1 MGKLPKNS
9 TLHTYPA
16 AKESRTVHFS
26 NIAIYLKRSFLTV
39 VVWCLPLWRRPRRF
53 KMMSRSPR
61 QSILKGSF
69 KQSTLS
75 SFFASQRNLTSPEE
89 RVQAT
94 LADVA
99 DSACRTLHQTSQ
111 KHMPCAIQLL
121 EGLPRAD
128 RQETL
133 TWMAQA
139 FDVMNFPQTLFFDTA
154 LLLDRYYARL
164 PKEDLNTAESQ
175 RRILA
180 AVCVAIKT
188 GSNAETQLPLRQ
200 VVTHL
205 GHDEVPFDEVIAAEL
220 CILRKL
226 RFDVGTPTPRD
237 FLEALGARLKELQ
250 VPPENVSLADYLLQL
265 SLADAVFHYRYPHAV
280 LAAAALLLALSCTG
294 ASAAAHTVVLEDLA
308 LYVED
313 ADQSGM
319 LAQCR
324 RELHALWV
332 TACQEQN
339 LYVHHLRL
347 KFAKRSFHGVSLW
360 QPLTPRS
367 LHDPRQG
374 QGCIAPK
381 GSQDP
386 LQYTSLGSLMASY
399 QGLRPSNKACDLE
412 KALAN
417 SSTHA
422 RRPTDRERMWREI
435 VRVAKGSQAPVTST
449 FGFDRVSLADRRPR
463 AASWCGQRPA
473 RTAVKP
479 GFLFILQHFG
489 GQPPR
494 HIAVSMKFL
503 SMAT

>member
-1 MGKLPKNS
+1 
-9 TLHTYPA
+9 
-16 AKESRTVHFS
+16 
-26 NIAIYLKRSFLTV
+26 
-39 VVWCLPLWRRPRRF
+39 
-53 KMMSRSPR
+53 MSRSPR
-61 QSILKGSF
+61 QSILKGSL

-164 PKEDLNTAESQ
+164 PKEDLSTAESQ

-250 VPPENVSLADYLLQL
+250 VAPENMSLADYLLQL

-280 LAAAALLLALSCTG
+280 LAAAALLLALSSTG
-294 ASAAAHTVVLEDLA
+294 AGAAPHTVVLEDLA
-308 LYVED
+308 LYVEE

-367 LHDPRQG
+367 LHGPRQG
-374 QGCIAPK
+374 QGCIAP
-381 GSQDP
+381 QDP
-386 LQYTSLGSLMASY
+386 LQYTSLGSLSSY
-399 QGLRPSNKACDLE
+399 QGLRPSKACDLE
-412 KALAN
+412 KAGAPN

-422 RRPTDRERMWREI
+422 RRPTDRERMWWEI
-435 VRVAKGSQAPVTST
+435 VRIAKGSQAPVTST

-479 GFLFILQHFG
+479 GTSRS
-489 GQPPR
+489 P
-494 HIAVSMKFL
+494 
-503 SMAT
+503 